1 MLGLVNEGL
10 GALPGLNLQS
20 LLELIGQFL
29 FATLRIGSFLLTSP
43 LFGAKFVLLPVR
55 ILISVSLTIMVVT
68 LNPVLPSIELIGS
81 FRGLV
86 IAFTELVIGI
96 SAGLILTIF
105 FAAASLAGEKI
116 AASSGLSMATAVDP
130 TSGSS
135 SPVMAQILTLF
146 LLVIFMSLDGH
157 LVVIRTLIESYE
169 FIPIGGII
177 KTEPIISAGI
187 NAAGLMFTSA
197 TLIMLPF
204 AVVLL
209 LIQISIGV
217 ITRSAPTLNL
227 FSFAFPI
234 TMLAVF
240 FIVHLSMA
248 SIGNGLSNLANDAI
262 LSMQEMMESLI
273 NG

>member
-43 LFGAKFVLLPVR
+43 LFGARFVLLPVR
-55 ILISVSLTIMVVT
+55 ILISVSLTIMVVA
-68 LNPVLPSIELIGS
+68 LNPVLPSMELIGS

-169 FIPIGGII
+169 FLPIGGTI

-197 TLIMLPF
+197 TIIMLPF

>member
-43 LFGAKFVLLPVR
+43 LFGARFVLLPVR

-169 FIPIGGII
+169 FLPIGGII

-209 LIQISIGV
+209 LLQISIGV

-240 FIVHLSMA
+240 FIVYLSMA
-248 SIGNGLSNLANDAI
+248 SIGNGLSNLADDAI

>member
-43 LFGAKFVLLPVR
+43 LFGARFVLLPVR

-169 FIPIGGII
+169 FLPIGGII

>member
-43 LFGAKFVLLPVR
+43 LFGARFVLLPVR
-55 ILISVSLTIMVVT
+55 ILISVSLTIMVVA
-68 LNPVLPSIELIGS
+68 LNPVLPSMELIGS

-169 FIPIGGII
+169 FLPIGGII

-197 TLIMLPF
+197 TIIMLPF

>member
-43 LFGAKFVLLPVR
+43 LFGARFVLLPVR

-135 SPVMAQILTLF
+135 SPVMAQILMLF

-157 LVVIRTLIESYE
+157 LIVIRTLIESYE
-169 FIPIGGII
+169 FLPIGGII

-240 FIVHLSMA
+240 FIVYLSMA
-248 SIGNGLSNLANDAI
+248 SIGNGLSNLADDAI

>member
-43 LFGAKFVLLPVR
+43 LFGARFVLLPVR
-55 ILISVSLTIMVVT
+55 ILISVSLTIMVVA
-68 LNPVLPSIELIGS
+68 LNPVLPSMELIGS

-105 FAAASLAGEKI
+105 FAAASLAREKI

-169 FIPIGGII
+169 FLPIGGII

>member
-43 LFGAKFVLLPVR
+43 LFGARFVLLPVR
-55 ILISVSLTIMVVT
+55 ILISVSLTIMVVA

-169 FIPIGGII
+169 FLPIGGII

>member
-1 MLGLVNEGL
+1 MLGLVNDGL

-169 FIPIGGII
+169 FLPIGGII

-240 FIVHLSMA
+240 FIVHLSMT
-248 SIGNGLSNLANDAI
+248 SIGTGLSNLANDAI